1 MKVKKTLLRPI
12 VFSSLK
18 QAPCTSAHGLRKF
31 AAGLIGWLANFSP
44 APLVLSTRTQVMGFL
59 PGIGT
64 SEMLIVGVIALLL
77 FGKNLPGV
85 ARNLGK
91 SMAELKKGLSGFQE
105 EFRNATREAERSVAY
120 SPPAP
125 VSRIPAPDPPA
136 RTAAPAAAQSGSTDD
151 FTAPRFELD

>member
-1 MKVKKTLLRPI
+1 
-12 VFSSLK
+12 
-18 QAPCTSAHGLRKF
+18 
-31 AAGLIGWLANFSP
+31 
-44 APLVLSTRTQVMGFL
+44 MGFL

-120 SPPAP
+120 SAPAP
-125 VSRIPAPDPPA
+125 APRALPQEPP
-136 RTAAPAAAQSGSTDD
+136 RTRSTADSAGSPDD

>member
-1 MKVKKTLLRPI
+1 
-12 VFSSLK
+12 
-18 QAPCTSAHGLRKF
+18 
-31 AAGLIGWLANFSP
+31 
-44 APLVLSTRTQVMGFL
+44 MGFL

-120 SPPAP
+120 STPAP
-125 VSRIPAPDPPA
+125 APRALPQDAPRA
-136 RTAAPAAAQSGSTDD
+136 RSAADSAGNPDD

>member
-1 MKVKKTLLRPI
+1 
-12 VFSSLK
+12 
-18 QAPCTSAHGLRKF
+18 
-31 AAGLIGWLANFSP
+31 
-44 APLVLSTRTQVMGFL
+44 MGFL
-59 PGIGT
+59 PGVGT

-120 SPPAP
+120 SPP
-125 VSRIPAPDPPA
+125 VSTPRTPAADPPA
-136 RTAAPAAAQSGSTDD
+136 RVSAPSPAPVQPGSADD

>member
-1 MKVKKTLLRPI
+1 
-12 VFSSLK
+12 
-18 QAPCTSAHGLRKF
+18 
-31 AAGLIGWLANFSP
+31 
-44 APLVLSTRTQVMGFL
+44 MGFL

-120 SPPAP
+120 SPP
-125 VSRIPAPDPPA
+125 VSASRTPAVDPPS
-136 RTAAPAAAQSGSTDD
+136 RAPASTPAAVQAGSADD

>member
-1 MKVKKTLLRPI
+1 
-12 VFSSLK
+12 
-18 QAPCTSAHGLRKF
+18 
-31 AAGLIGWLANFSP
+31 
-44 APLVLSTRTQVMGFL
+44 MGFL

-120 SPPAP
+120 SPPVPA
-125 VSRIPAPDPPA
+125 SRTPAVDPPSRA
-136 RTAAPAAAQSGSTDD
+136 PASAPAAVQAGSADD